1 MTQEKTLL
9 LEFAEGLTIFAR
21 YEEGDDY
28 LTPSHDVIHAGPDPS
43 VISAEDLARLE
54 ELGWNRD
61 DNRGCFY
68 KFS

>member
-1 MTQEKTLL
+1 MMQKKQLL

-28 LTPSHDVIHAGPDPS
+28 LTPSHDIVHAGPDPS
-43 VISAEDLARLE
+43 FITSEDLARLE
-54 ELGWNRD
+54 DLGWYQ
-61 DNRGCFY
+61 DNHRGCFY